1 MHKLIKI
8 NVSKSSLYVI
18 IGFFLILLFY
28 QDMKTPKVNDLAL
41 VNNKMLTNV
50 NGQELLDILESK
62 TGVVLVVNDKVDIN
76 RILDILINYKTNEN
90 IYVYNAKY
98 DEVVLG
104 LDDEENVIIKQEPSK
119 IYNKILDE
127 LGSYADKYYVYV
139 SWNTPIDTGYLRM
152 YTPMVMFVKEGNIL
166 FSSSIVD
173 DSITDEDLNVLYKKG
188 FSLLKVS

>member
-127 LGSYADKYYVYV
+127 LGS
-139 SWNTPIDTGYLRM
+139 
-152 YTPMVMFVKEGNIL
+152 
-166 FSSSIVD
+166 
-173 DSITDEDLNVLYKKG
+173 
-188 FSLLKVS
+188 

>member
-104 LDDEENVIIKQEPSK
+104 L
-119 IYNKILDE
+119 
-127 LGSYADKYYVYV
+127 
-139 SWNTPIDTGYLRM
+139 
-152 YTPMVMFVKEGNIL
+152 
-166 FSSSIVD
+166 
-173 DSITDEDLNVLYKKG
+173 
-188 FSLLKVS
+188 

>member
-1 MHKLIKI
+1 MHKLIEK

-18 IGFFLILLFY
+18 IGFFLIFLFY

-90 IYVYNAKY
+90 ISVYNAKY

-127 LGSYADKYYVYV
+127 LGSYADKYYVYD

-152 YTPMVMFVKEGNIL
+152 YTPMVMFVKDGNIL

>member
-62 TGVVLVVNDKVDIN
+62 TDKVDIN
-76 RILDILINYKTNEN
+76 RILDILKNYKTNEN

-127 LGSYADKYYVYV
+127 LGSYADKYYVYD

>member
-76 RILDILINYKTNEN
+76 RILDILIN
-90 IYVYNAKY
+90 
-98 DEVVLG
+98 
-104 LDDEENVIIKQEPSK
+104 DEENVIIKQEPSK

-127 LGSYADKYYVYV
+127 LGSYADKYYVYD

>member
-127 LGSYADKYYVYV
+127 LGSYADKYYVYD
-139 SWNTPIDTGYLRM
+139 SWNTPIDTRYLRM

>member
-1 MHKLIKI
+1 MHKLIEK

-127 LGSYADKYYVYV
+127 LGSYADKYYVY
-139 SWNTPIDTGYLRM
+139 
-152 YTPMVMFVKEGNIL
+152 
-166 FSSSIVD
+166 
-173 DSITDEDLNVLYKKG
+173 DS
-188 FSLLKVS
+188 